1 MAIIYRHDIVQGSD
15 EWHAIRCGILTA
27 SEVKTILTP
36 SLKIASNDKER
47 AHVYELLAQRIT
59 GFTEVSYISEDML
72 RGMCDEAD
80 VRDIYSD
87 NYEQVD
93 ECGIVLNDD
102 HGFTIGF
109 SPDGLVGEDGL
120 IEIKSRRQK
129 FQVQSILENVA
140 PDEYMLQLQTGLL
153 VTQRKWIDYIT
164 YSAGLP
170 MLTLRV
176 YPDEKT
182 HTAIIEAA
190 TIFEQK
196 INALHE
202 KYKAML
208 VDENYR
214 LVETERKQ
222 PLKMKEGIYE

>member
-1 MAIIYRHDIVQGSD
+1 MAIVYRYDVVQGTD

-36 SLKIASNDKER
+36 TLKIASNDKER

-59 GFTEVSYISEDML
+59 KYTEPSYLSEDML
-72 RGMCDEAD
+72 RGMSDESDA
-80 VRDIYSD
+80 RDIYSD
-87 NYEQVD
+87 NYAEVT

-109 SPDGLVGEDGL
+109 SPDGLVGDDGI

-129 FQVQSILENVA
+129 FQVQSILEQEA

-153 VTQRKWIDYIT
+153 VTGRKWIDYIS

-170 MLTLRV
+170 MATMRV
-176 YPDEKT
+176 YPDDET
-182 HTAIIEAA
+182 HIAIVEAA
-190 TIFEQK
+190 FIFEQK
-196 INALHE
+196 INRLHE
-202 KYKAML
+202 RYLEMLADTNYKL
-208 VDENYR
+208 IP
-214 LVETERKQ
+214 TERKID
-222 PLKMKEGIYE
+222 EEIVV